1 MIVFKLIVLLERFFN
16 QGCIFA
22 FLDVTL
28 SALDRDNTNVLIKCV
43 VAIFTYRSSLP
54 VVKSIKKEEKIKKIL
69 TMKH

>member
-1 MIVFKLIVLLERFFN
+1 M
-16 QGCIFA
+16 
-22 FLDVTL
+22 DVTL